1 MRNWEYKVEELRA
14 TEDLS
19 EETLNKLGAEGW
31 ELVSTVS
38 IAGHSL
44 EICIFKKPLSEG
56 RYPDEE
62 NITDEQLNAEV
73 ENFLNENF

>member
-38 IAGHSL
+38 DSWA
-44 EICIFKKPLSEG
+44 FF
-56 RYPDEE
+56 R
-62 NITDEQLNAEV
+62 EV
-73 ENFLNENF
+73 HF

>member
-31 ELVSTVS
+31 ELVSTVT

-44 EICIFKKPLSEG
+44 EKCIFKKPLLEG

-62 NITDEQLNAEV
+62 EITDKELNEEV

>member
-1 MRNWEYKVEELRA
+1 MQNWEYRVEELRA

-19 EETLNKLGAEGW
+19 EEKLNKFGAEGW

-38 IAGHSL
+38 IAGNSL
-44 EICIFKKPLSEG
+44 EKCIFKKLLSKG
-56 RYPDEE
+56 KYPDEE
-62 NITDEQLNAEV
+62 DITDEQLNAEV

>member
-1 MRNWEYKVEELRA
+1 MRNWEYKVKELRA

-44 EICIFKKPLSEG
+44 EKCIFKKLLSEG

>member
-1 MRNWEYKVEELRA
+1 MQNWEYKVEELRA

-31 ELVSTVS
+31 ELVSTVT

-44 EICIFKKPLSEG
+44 EKCIFKKLLQEG
-56 RYPDEE
+56 RYPDEDH
-62 NITDEQLNAEV
+62 ITDKELNAEV

>member
-1 MRNWEYKVEELRA
+1 
-14 TEDLS
+14 
-19 EETLNKLGAEGW
+19 
-31 ELVSTVS
+31 
-38 IAGHSL
+38 
-44 EICIFKKPLSEG
+44 LSEG

>member
-38 IAGHSL
+38 VAGHSL
-44 EICIFKKPLSEG
+44 EKCIFKKPLSEG
-56 RYPDEE
+56 RYPGEE
-62 NITDEQLNAEV
+62 DITDEQLNAEV